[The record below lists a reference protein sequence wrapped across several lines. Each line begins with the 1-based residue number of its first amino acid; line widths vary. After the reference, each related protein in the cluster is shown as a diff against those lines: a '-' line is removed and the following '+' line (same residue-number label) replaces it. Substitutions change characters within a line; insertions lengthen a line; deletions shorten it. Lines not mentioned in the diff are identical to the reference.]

1 MKGHPIYS
9 PTLNSLSR
17 IGGSDRAMGA
27 PRTLRDK
34 QQMPNESHVLPRLSI
49 GNKLLTGLLP
59 TVSLSLIFYRVWA
72 ESYFPCLEHLI

>member
-49 GNKLLTGLLP
+49 GNKLLTGLLSY
-59 TVSLSLIFYRVWA
+59 SLSL
-72 ESYFPCLEHLI
+72 SHLL